1 MLFGVATALIV
12 PAELV
17 RLIQCIGVC
26 GVRDVKLL
34 LPDIKKKELVPG
46 RGCAGQP

>member
-1 MLFGVATALIV
+1 LIFTAEIV
-12 PAELV
+12 NLV
-17 RLIQCIGVC
+17 KIIGVC

-34 LPDIKKKELVPG
+34 LPDIIKKEFVPG